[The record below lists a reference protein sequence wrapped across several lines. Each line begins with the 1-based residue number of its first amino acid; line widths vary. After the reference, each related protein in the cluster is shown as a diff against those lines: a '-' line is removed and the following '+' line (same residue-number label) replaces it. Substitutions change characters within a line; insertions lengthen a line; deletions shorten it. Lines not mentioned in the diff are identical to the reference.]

1 MHLKSRSGGGRQDVG
16 SSNLNAL
23 LEEGQPFWSSVV
35 LGRGSEEV
43 RDERNSVIIL
53 VTTSVRVS
61 LIEDSADRAAVNAGF
76 RDGAL

>member
-1 MHLKSRSGGGRQDVG
+1 MEQ
-16 SSNLNAL
+16 
-23 LEEGQPFWSSVV
+23 SVV

-43 RDERNSVIIL
+43 RDERNSVIML

-61 LIEDSADRAAVNAGF
+61 LIDDSADRAAVNAGF